1 MEALCGGLN
10 MVFEWKENIGF
21 SLNAALR
28 SDLLLVWKRL
38 IKLKKMWEDEKL
50 QVKVTVNGPGGIGT
64 FS

>member
-38 IKLKKMWEDEKL
+38 IKLKKM
-50 QVKVTVNGPGGIGT
+50 
-64 FS
+64 

>member
-1 MEALCGGLN
+1 MEAFCGSLN

-21 SLNAALR
+21 SLKAAFR

-38 IKLKKMWEDEKL
+38 IKLKKISLGEKM
-50 QVKVTVNGPGGIGT
+50 QVKVAVNRPGGIGT